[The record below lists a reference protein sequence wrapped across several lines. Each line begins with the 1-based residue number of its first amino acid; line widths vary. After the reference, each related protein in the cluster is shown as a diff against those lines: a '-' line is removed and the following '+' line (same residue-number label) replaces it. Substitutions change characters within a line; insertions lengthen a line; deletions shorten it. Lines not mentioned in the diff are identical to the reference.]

1 MRNALVVFAWI
12 LATIFAASSVTLER
26 AAGERSLFEQE
37 EAQAET
43 SASSEA
49 TVPHTD
55 AAKALAK
62 QVLTKMNE
70 SSYSF
75 AQTDVE
81 GLDAA
86 FSVEQ
91 DEKQIGKLTLTWQRS
106 NAKVITQLEGDIP
119 AGRKAWLQNMVQWAM
134 KITVLGVTP
143 VEEKYPTYAAKI
155 GERYVLDG
163 SDDPNYAAKIM
174 LVSED
179 YARDADIMQ
188 FDDGLV
194 IHTEY
199 EMQSADGK
207 HFVKSVTR
215 TVSLPKTDDL
225 KANLTFTYT
234 HRDGYIFTRRIVI
247 DDTGP
252 EGQFK
257 WKLELDPS
265 SLAFRRPEVT
275 EPETVVTEPEKE
287 PEVTTVTIEPE
298 TTTTTETK
306 PEVSEPPSKET
317 LVVPEP
323 PAGYVKGEWADA
335 RVGTHLRIK
344 TFRPDVFGN
353 VPVTLFMDVI
363 KADEKTVTVK
373 TMGMEEGK
381 VVREGERVQQR
392 FISKEQFEKGLKDLG
407 EKEGNATIEISSTE
421 YKCEVYRKDAR
432 LEDGTEVERRT
443 YVCWEIPTWAVRRVS
458 SKSGTIYEIAD
469 FKP

>member
-1 MRNALVVFAWI
+1 MRNALVVIAWI
-12 LATIFAASSVTLER
+12 LVMILVASSVTPER
-26 AAGERSLFEQE
+26 AAAEGGLFEE
-37 EAQAET
+37 EGPET
-43 SASSEA
+43 EAPATSEA

-62 QVLTKMNE
+62 QVVTNMNE

-81 GLDAA
+81 SLDAA

-91 DEKQIGKLTLTWQRS
+91 EGKPVGKLILNWERS
-106 NAKVITQLEGDIP
+106 KAKVTTQLEGGIP

-143 VEEKYPTYAAKI
+143 VEEKYPAYAAKV

-163 SDDPNYAAKIM
+163 SEDPNYAAKIM

-179 YARDADIMQ
+179 YAREADIMQ
-188 FDDGLV
+188 FEDGLV

-199 EMQSADGK
+199 ETQSADGK
-207 HFVKSVTR
+207 HFVRSVTR
-215 TVSLPKTDDL
+215 TASLPKTEDL
-225 KANLTFTYT
+225 KAKLDFIYT
-234 HRDGYIFTRRIVI
+234 HREGYVFIKRMTI

-252 EGQFK
+252 EGQLK

-265 SLAFRRPEVT
+265 SLVFGRPEVT
-275 EPETVVTEPEKE
+275 EPEKVVAEPEKE
-287 PEVTTVTIEPE
+287 PEVTTVTAKPE
-298 TTTTTETK
+298 TTTTTQTK

-317 LVVPEP
+317 LVIPDPPE
-323 PAGYVKGEWADA
+323 GYVKGEWANA
-335 RVGTHLRIK
+335 KVGTCLRIK

-353 VPVTLFMDVI
+353 VPVTLLMNVI

-373 TMGMEEGK
+373 TTSIEEGK
-381 VVREGERVQQR
+381 EARERQGVQQR
-392 FISKEQFEKGLKDLG
+392 FIPKEQFEKGLKDLG
-407 EKEGNATIEISSTE
+407 EKERDATIEISGKE

-432 LEDGTEVERRT
+432 LEDGTEVQRRT
-443 YVCWEIPTWAVRRVS
+443 YVCWGIPTWAVRRVS
-458 SKSGTIYEIAD
+458 SKSGTAWEIAD

>member
-1 MRNALVVFAWI
+1 MRNALVVIAWI
-12 LATIFAASSVTLER
+12 LVVLFAACSVTPER
-26 AAGERSLFEQE
+26 VAAEGALFEE
-37 EAQAET
+37 EEPEAET

-62 QVLTKMNE
+62 QVLTNMNE

-81 GLDAA
+81 SLDAA

-91 DEKQIGKLTLTWQRS
+91 EGKSVGRLILTWDRS
-106 NAKVITQLEGDIP
+106 KAKVTTQLEGEIP

-134 KITVLGVTP
+134 KITILGVTP
-143 VEEKYPTYAAKI
+143 VEEKYPSYAAKL
-155 GERYVLDG
+155 GERYILDG
-163 SDDPNYAAKIM
+163 SEDPNYAAKIM

-179 YARDADIMQ
+179 YAREADIMQ
-188 FDDGLV
+188 FEDGLV

-199 EMQSADGK
+199 ETQSADGK

-215 TVSLPKTDDL
+215 TASMPKTDDL
-225 KANLTFTYT
+225 KANLNFIYT
-234 HRDGYIFTRRIVI
+234 HRDGYIFIRRIVI

-252 EGQFK
+252 EGQFQ

-265 SLAFRRPEVT
+265 SLVFGRPEVT
-275 EPETVVTEPEKE
+275 EPEKVATEPEKE
-287 PEVTTVTIEPE
+287 PEVTTVTAEPE
-298 TTTTTETK
+298 TTAATETK
-306 PEVSEPPSKET
+306 PDVSEPPSKET
-317 LVVPEP
+317 LVIPEP
-323 PAGYVKGEWADA
+323 PTGYVKGEWADA
-335 RVGTHLRIK
+335 RAGTHLRIE
-344 TFRPDVFGN
+344 TFRPAVFEN

-373 TMGMEEGK
+373 TTGMEEGK

-392 FISKEQFEKGLKDLG
+392 FIPKEQFEKGLKDLG
-407 EKEGNATIEISSTE
+407 EKERDATIEISGKE

-432 LEDGTEVERRT
+432 LEDGTEVQRRT
-443 YVCWEIPTWAVRRVS
+443 YVCWGIPTWAVRRVS
-458 SKSGTIYEIAD
+458 SKSGTAWEIAD